1 MTKDEI
7 KAYLKKE
14 FEQVKSLTP
23 RDKVAYTIGFI
34 TGIREINNNG
44 SSNCFNDTT
53 DSDLL
58 DLLIESIRD
67 NLLDGGVE

>member
-1 MTKDEI
+1 MTKDAIRE
-7 KAYLKKE
+7 YLKKE
-14 FEQVKSLTP
+14 FEQIKSLTP

-44 SSNCFNDTT
+44 SSNCFSGTT

-58 DLLIESIRD
+58 DLLIESIRY